1 MNFPAIESM
10 LTIKKLML
18 AGLVAFAAAGCQ
30 DDEST
35 VAPGENTRLEI
46 GSDPSGAT
54 IELNGAPTGKVTPS
68 TIFDIAGSQ
77 DIVVR
82 LERDGVIYGYR
93 ADNVDVRGDSLH
105 RVFGPLMYRCSNS
118 SCAISSS
125 RSRDLGRLRV
135 ATQANGAI
143 FMRSGQ
149 GDGLLW
155 PLGSSNSYASIGMP
169 LIAMVSGI
177 NDTLA
182 IGIYDTD
189 YLAGRP
195 EPTVTVAGERTTV
208 KQSTWIVPPTN
219 VIINNSPT
227 VRGIEVEEE
236 LIGTAGSDVV
246 YLKLTYRNITNRESY
261 RAADP
266 VVPGNGMTFQNVY
279 VGFGLDPDI
288 GTPGDD
294 MITYEPDLDL
304 VYAYDSNFLE
314 EIFNTANAATPG
326 LVGLKLVTVPAG
338 TVKSMNAWPQ
348 TFGTGS
354 GDWRAGTTTERGGFS
369 MISGIRSLSPDHPG
383 QQIGHVPSTPQDF
396 RMSVGAGPVTLG
408 PGETV
413 SITVAIIIAP
423 PVAGEY
429 VSGQVIGP
437 GGPTTADRQIRRIAG
452 NLFEKARTLV
462 AP

>member
-1 MNFPAIESM
+1 M
-10 LTIKKLML
+10 LTIKKLVL
-18 AGLVAFAAAGCQ
+18 AGLVVLAAAGCQ
-30 DDEST
+30 DDESA
-35 VAPGENTRLEI
+35 VEPGENTRLEI
-46 GSDPSGAT
+46 GSDPSGAS
-54 IELNGAPTGKVTPS
+54 IELNGVATGRVTPS
-68 TIFDIAGSQ
+68 TIYDIAGTQ

-82 LERDGVIYGYR
+82 LDRDGVAYGYR

-118 SCAISSS
+118 NCALASG
-125 RSRDLGRLRV
+125 RARDLGRLRV
-135 ATQANGAI
+135 TTQANGAV
-143 FMRSGQ
+143 FMKSGQ
-149 GDGLLW
+149 GEGLLW

-169 LIAMVSGI
+169 LIAMVSGMS
-177 NDTLA
+177 DTLA
-182 IGIYDTD
+182 LGIYDTD

-195 EPTVTVAGERTTV
+195 EPTVTVVGDRTTV

-236 LIGTAGSDVV
+236 LIGTANSDVV
-246 YLKLTYRNITNRESY
+246 YLKLTFRNITNRESY

-266 VVPGNGMTFQNVY
+266 VVPGSGITFQQVY

-326 LVGLKLVTVPAG
+326 LVGLKLVSVPAG
-338 TVKSMNAWPQ
+338 TTKSMNAWPQ

-354 GDWRAGTTTERGGFS
+354 GDWRAGTT
-369 MISGIRSLSPDHPG
+369 RS
-383 QQIGHVPSTPQDF
+383 
-396 RMSVGAGPVTLG
+396 A
-408 PGETV
+408 
-413 SITVAIIIAP
+413 
-423 PVAGEY
+423 
-429 VSGQVIGP
+429 
-437 GGPTTADRQIRRIAG
+437 ADSA
-452 NLFEKARTLV
+452 
-462 AP
+462 